1 MAEAADHQAP
11 QLLDCGRISLEIARP
26 CSFSS
31 AVLSSSSAIN
41 GPIACCTPLRKARL
55 WGSAREN
62 SPDSGIDRVMAFSG
76 KRDNFFLVLE
86 NSSEP
91 TPVVLNPEGDAPSAP
106 PVDSASEPRAAEPVS
121 LALSSSAG
129 GQDSSSSQA
138 VAPKAPPTESST
150 ATSVSDAA
158 APTSVSDAAA
168 PTSGVM
174 TTAEAIAAELAAA
187 DAARPEV
194 SLITFAPENLLP
206 GQGLSQRRRRPGAS
220 IKTFS
225 SMAAE
230 LFKG

>member
-1 MAEAADHQAP
+1 
-11 QLLDCGRISLEIARP
+11 
-26 CSFSS
+26 
-31 AVLSSSSAIN
+31 
-41 GPIACCTPLRKARL
+41 
-55 WGSAREN
+55 
-62 SPDSGIDRVMAFSG
+62 MAFSG

-86 NSSEP
+86 NSSDP

-150 ATSVSDAA
+150 APSVSE
-158 APTSVSDAAA
+158 AAA

-206 GQGLSQRRRRPGAS
+206 GKGLSQRRRRPGAS